1 MARRRARFFG
11 ASELSDDGARNDE
24 SRRLPPYAEDVG
36 PWSQHLGFRHGF
48 VIRHSCFD
56 IRVDVSTPLDMTSN
70 LLEDR
75 RTVWVVAAVS
85 FLLFLIG
92 NLPWQLDD
100 YDQAKQ
106 AYTSFEMIKEGR
118 WFYQQTPHERVATK
132 PPLVGWVSAGL
143 FAITRSW
150 EVSWRLPSLLVAIAL
165 AGLLFRTASSA
176 YGSIAGLV
184 ALSAFGLNL
193 LSPRLATL
201 VRTDMPLALVIFLI
215 GLLIWQKI
223 ERQEEWK
230 PRDRVYLFLLLTFAM
245 LIKGP
250 IVYAFLLPGIAV
262 FEWWRRRLTPN
273 GCSHGAASPC
283 PGSHAER
290 LDTMRRLQGAWSGRW
305 PWIASLAVFL
315 LWVTGGIL
323 FQPGFFDEVVMREFL
338 GRFGETIHRP
348 QPLYFYLPH
357 VVHKFA
363 PWSIL
368 LIAVAIFDLASRR
381 WRIGTAFREIS
392 PDTFWLLCWSLGGLI
407 VMSLIPSKRVDRIFP
422 VIPPLCLL
430 LAAQI
435 GNRGPCS
442 HGSVS
447 RVSTSVD
454 LDLAGD
460 RSVAAENWTRRIRH
474 WTAATVIFAIFFTGS
489 YTTWKIATGY
499 RDHRDAL
506 VIFGRN
512 VRREAEARHW
522 RYEVVSTKDEGLLL
536 YLEKTHYIKP
546 DGAVAE
552 WNAGNLDALV
562 ACTEKASG
570 LMGQL
575 RGATVSPLKPDE
587 RKKERGTDYIL
598 VTR

>member
-1 MARRRARFFG
+1 MTT
-11 ASELSDDGARNDE
+11 
-24 SRRLPPYAEDVG
+24 
-36 PWSQHLGFRHGF
+36 
-48 VIRHSCFD
+48 
-56 IRVDVSTPLDMTSN
+56 RV
-70 LLEDR
+70 LEDQ
-75 RTVWVVAAVS
+75 RTVWAVAAFS

-106 AYTSFEMIKEGR
+106 AYISFEMIKEGR

-150 EVSWRLPSLLVAIAL
+150 DVSWRLPSLLTAIAL
-165 AGLLFRTASSA
+165 AVLLFRTASSA

-184 ALSAFGLNL
+184 AFSAFGLNL
-193 LSPRLATL
+193 LSPRLGTL
-201 VRTDMPLALVIFLI
+201 VRTDMPLAFVIFLI
-215 GLLIWQKI
+215 GVLVWQKI

-230 PRDRVYLFLLLTFAM
+230 PRDRVYLFALLTIAM

-250 IVYAFLLPGIAV
+250 IVYAFLLSGIGV
-262 FEWWRRRLTPN
+262 FQWWRRRHACRYSGVVAGVGDPGQNAPWQT
-273 GCSHGAASPC
+273 SAS
-283 PGSHAER
+283 
-290 LDTMRRLQGAWSGRW
+290 AWSGWW

-315 LWVTGGIL
+315 LWVTAGIL

-357 VVHKFA
+357 LVHKFA

-368 LIAVAIFDLASRR
+368 LIAIAIFDLASRR
-381 WRIGTAFREIS
+381 WRTGTAFREIS

-435 GNRGPCS
+435 AQRNSCSRRGLAKS
-442 HGSVS
+442 FGAAS
-447 RVSTSVD
+447 RPLTTIDSD
-454 LDLAGD
+454 LTGHTPVVTENGEA
-460 RSVAAENWTRRIRH
+460 RIYRWTVAALILS
-474 WTAATVIFAIFFTGS
+474 ILFAGG
-489 YTTWKIATGY
+489 YTTWKVVTGY

-506 VIFGRN
+506 AIFGRD

-522 RYEVVSTKDEGLLL
+522 RYELVSAKDEGLLL
-536 YLEKTHYIKP
+536 YLQKTHYIQP
-546 DGAVAE
+546 DRAVAE
-552 WNAGNLDALV
+552 WNSGNLDALV
-562 ACTEKASG
+562 ASPEKAAG
-570 LMGQL
+570 LMPQL
-575 RGATVSPLKPDE
+575 RSASLSQLKSSD
-587 RKKERGTDYIL
+587 RKKEQGMSYLLI
-598 VTR
+598 TR

>member
-1 MARRRARFFG
+1 
-11 ASELSDDGARNDE
+11 
-24 SRRLPPYAEDVG
+24 
-36 PWSQHLGFRHGF
+36 
-48 VIRHSCFD
+48 
-56 IRVDVSTPLDMTSN
+56 MTGS
-70 LLEDR
+70 LLEDQ

-85 FLLFLIG
+85 FLLFLIA
-92 NLPWQLDD
+92 NLPLQLDD

-150 EVSWRLPSLLVAIAL
+150 EVSWRLPSLLTAIAL
-165 AGLLFRTASSA
+165 SVLLFRAASSA

-184 ALSAFGLNL
+184 TFSAFGLNL

-215 GLLIWQKI
+215 GLLIWQKLQT
-223 ERQEEWK
+223 QEEWQS
-230 PRDRVYLFLLLTFAM
+230 RDRVYLFALLTIAM

-250 IVYAFLLPGIAV
+250 IVYAFLLPGIAL
-262 FEWWRRRLTPN
+262 FQWRRGRARPP
-273 GCSHGAASPC
+273 GAP
-283 PGSHAER
+283 
-290 LDTMRRLQGAWSGRW
+290 LGAWSDWW

-315 LWVTGGIL
+315 FWVSGGIF

-357 VVHKFA
+357 LVHKFA

-368 LIAVAIFDLASRR
+368 LIAIAIFDLASRR
-381 WRIGTAFREIS
+381 WKIGAAFRDIS

-435 GNRGPCS
+435 AKHNFCS
-442 HGSVS
+442 HGSLS
-447 RVSTSVD
+447 RPVTTADSD
-454 LDLAGD
+454 LTGHRPVATENGRPRIYRWTMLALIL
-460 RSVAAENWTRRIRH
+460 SLL
-474 WTAATVIFAIFFTGS
+474 FAGG
-489 YTTWKIATGY
+489 YTTWKVVTGY

-506 VIFGRN
+506 AIFGRN
-512 VRREAEARHW
+512 VCREAEARHW
-522 RYEVVSTKDEGLLL
+522 RYEVVSAKDEGLLL
-536 YLEKTHYIKP
+536 YLQKTQYIEP
-546 DGAVAE
+546 DGAVAA

-562 ACTEKASG
+562 ASTEKAPR
-570 LMGQL
+570 LMPQL
-575 RGATVSPLKPDE
+575 RGATVSQLKSND
-587 RKKERGTDYIL
+587 RNKEQGMGYLLI
-598 VTR
+598 TR

>member
-1 MARRRARFFG
+1 M
-11 ASELSDDGARNDE
+11 E
-24 SRRLPPYAEDVG
+24 RLGKA
-36 PWSQHLGFRHGF
+36 RHGREDHRLSEWE
-48 VIRHSCFD
+48 VSESNLWSLTTR
-56 IRVDVSTPLDMTSN
+56 DVSTPLDMTSN

-75 RTVWVVAAVS
+75 RTVWAVAAVS

-106 AYTSFEMIKEGR
+106 AYTSLGMIKEGR

-150 EVSWRLPSLLVAIAL
+150 EVSWRLPSLLAAIAL
-165 AGLLFRTASSA
+165 AVLLFRTASSA

-184 ALSAFGLNL
+184 AFSAFGLNL

-201 VRTDMPLALVIFLI
+201 VRTDMPLVFVIFLI

-223 ERQEEWK
+223 QRQEEWK
-230 PRDRVYLFLLLTFAM
+230 PRDRVYLFLLLTIAM
-245 LIKGP
+245 LTKGP
-250 IVYAFLLPGIAV
+250 IVYAFLLPGIGV
-262 FEWWRRRLTPN
+262 FEWWRRRLAPN

-290 LDTMRRLQGAWSGRW
+290 LDTARRLQGAWCGWW

-323 FQPGFFDEVVMREFL
+323 FQPGFFDEVVIREFL

-357 VVHKFA
+357 LLHKFA

-368 LIAVAIFDLASRR
+368 LIAIAIFDLASRR
-381 WRIGTAFREIS
+381 WRIRAACREMS
-392 PDTFWLLCWSLGGLI
+392 PDTVWLLCWVLGGLI

-430 LAAQI
+430 LAAQM
-435 GNRGPCS
+435 GSRWSCS
-442 HGSVS
+442 HGS
-447 RVSTSVD
+447 RVPTTVDSDLTSHPPSPGYGEV
-454 LDLAGD
+454 G
-460 RSVAAENWTRRIRH
+460 RPVAAENCATHIYR
-474 WTAATVIFAIFFTGS
+474 WTAVALILAI
-489 YTTWKIATGY
+489 
-499 RDHRDAL
+499 
-506 VIFGRN
+506 
-512 VRREAEARHW
+512 
-522 RYEVVSTKDEGLLL
+522 
-536 YLEKTHYIKP
+536 
-546 DGAVAE
+546 
-552 WNAGNLDALV
+552 
-562 ACTEKASG
+562 
-570 LMGQL
+570 
-575 RGATVSPLKPDE
+575 
-587 RKKERGTDYIL
+587 
-598 VTR
+598 

>member
-1 MARRRARFFG
+1 
-11 ASELSDDGARNDE
+11 
-24 SRRLPPYAEDVG
+24 
-36 PWSQHLGFRHGF
+36 
-48 VIRHSCFD
+48 
-56 IRVDVSTPLDMTSN
+56 MTSN
-70 LLEDR
+70 LLEDQ
-75 RTVWVVAAVS
+75 RTVWLVAAVS

-106 AYTSFEMIKEGR
+106 AYTSFEMTKEGR

-143 FAITRSW
+143 FAMTRSW
-150 EVSWRLPSLLVAIAL
+150 EVSWRLPSLLAAIAL
-165 AGLLFRTASSA
+165 AVLLFRTASSA

-184 ALSAFGLNL
+184 AFSAFGLNL

-230 PRDRVYLFLLLTFAM
+230 PRDRVYLFALLTIGIM
-245 LIKGP
+245 IKGP
-250 IVYAFLLPGIAV
+250 IVYAFLLPGIGV
-262 FEWWRRRLTPN
+262 FEWWRRRHACRYSGVVAGVGDPGQDAPWQT
-273 GCSHGAASPC
+273 SAS
-283 PGSHAER
+283 
-290 LDTMRRLQGAWSGRW
+290 AWSGWW

-357 VVHKFA
+357 LVHKFA

-368 LIAVAIFDLASRR
+368 LIAIAIFDLASRR

-392 PDTFWLLCWSLGGLI
+392 PDSFWLLCWSVGGFI

-430 LAAQI
+430 LATQI
-435 GNRGPCS
+435 AKHNSCS
-442 HGSVS
+442 HGSMS
-447 RVSTSVD
+447 RHLTSVD
-454 LDLAGD
+454 SDLAD
-460 RSVAAENWTRRIRH
+460 RRPVATENGRLRIYRWTML
-474 WTAATVIFAIFFTGS
+474 ALIFSLLFAGG
-489 YTTWKIATGY
+489 YTTWKVVTGY

-506 VIFGRN
+506 AIFGRN

-522 RYEVVSTKDEGLLL
+522 RYEAVSAKDECLLL
-536 YLEKTHYIKP
+536 YLRKTHYIEA
-546 DGAVAE
+546 DRAIAE
-552 WNAGNLDALV
+552 WNGGNLDALV
-562 ACTEKASG
+562 ASTEKAPR
-570 LMGQL
+570 LMPQL
-575 RGATVSPLKPDE
+575 RGATVSQLKSSD
-587 RKKERGTDYIL
+587 RKKEQGTGYIL
-598 VTR
+598 ITP